1 MARCTLPISS
11 NPTLASGGAASLVA
25 TAPGGSSTFEDTR
38 RLQRAELLK
47 RFSESQRVQASF
59 GEGRVIECSTV
70 PTLLALQDDAIASDM
85 IQRASNPYSNH
96 RALVRGLSLDATALN
111 CILESS
117 SSDIFEKLSPMHRET
132 LAQCSTNPAIF
143 PSTDYFIAPYAL
155 KPCREK
161 GDLFLS
167 ELTRSDLSYKAFHMP
182 GSPPRLLHVGAD
194 APYGFLVMHKDT
206 PIAAVSYV
214 VAEGPSLFVAM
225 TQRLRQ
231 HGSSTTELAEA
242 KMHEKATKR
251 LHLKEAML
259 SLCASLASTL
269 GCSSITYQGAIN
281 NRWVH
286 DMVSKGGADGWD
298 AVCVPR
304 MKFEDAQATYD
315 TFCEAHGF
323 TRDPK
328 SGNFVKV
335 LGRVRER

>member
-1 MARCTLPISS
+1 M
-11 NPTLASGGAASLVA
+11 
-25 TAPGGSSTFEDTR
+25 
-38 RLQRAELLK
+38 
-47 RFSESQRVQASF
+47 
-59 GEGRVIECSTV
+59 IECSTV

-117 SSDIFEKLSPMHRET
+117 SSDIFEKLSPMHRES
-132 LAQCSTNPAIF
+132 LAHCSTNSVTFPAA
-143 PSTDYFIAPYAL
+143 DYSVAPYAL
-155 KPCREK
+155 KPGRGK
-161 GDLFLS
+161 GDIFLS
-167 ELTRSDLSYKAFHMP
+167 ELTRSDLSCKAFHMP
-182 GSPPRLLHVGAD
+182 GAAPRLLHVGAD
-194 APYGFLVMHKDT
+194 APYGFLIMHKDT
-206 PIAAVSYV
+206 PIAGVSYV
-214 VAEGPSLFVAM
+214 IAEGPSLFVVM

-231 HGSSTTELAEA
+231 HGSTSADLAEA

-259 SLCASLASTL
+259 SLCTSLASTL
-269 GCSSITYQGAIN
+269 GCSSITYQGALN

-323 TRDPK
+323 TRDPQ

>member
-1 MARCTLPISS
+1 M
-11 NPTLASGGAASLVA
+11 
-25 TAPGGSSTFEDTR
+25 
-38 RLQRAELLK
+38 
-47 RFSESQRVQASF
+47 
-59 GEGRVIECSTV
+59 IECSTV

-85 IQRASNPYSNH
+85 IERASSPYSNH

-117 SSDIFEKLSPMHRET
+117 SSDIFEKLSPMHRES
-132 LAQCSTNPAIF
+132 LAHCSTNSATFPAA
-143 PSTDYFIAPYAL
+143 DYSVAPYAL
-155 KPCREK
+155 KPRRGK
-161 GDLFLS
+161 GDIFLS
-167 ELTRSDLSYKAFHMP
+167 ELTRSDLSCKAFHVP
-182 GSPPRLLHVGAD
+182 GAAPRLLHVGAD
-194 APYGFLVMHKDT
+194 APYGFLIMHKDT
-206 PIAAVSYV
+206 PIAGVSYV
-214 VAEGPSLFVAM
+214 IAEGPSLFVVM

-231 HGSSTTELAEA
+231 HGSTSADLAEA

-251 LHLKEAML
+251 LHLKEAIL
-259 SLCASLASTL
+259 SLCTSLASTL
-269 GCSSITYQGAIN
+269 GCSSITYQGALN

-298 AVCVPR
+298 AMCVPR

-323 TRDPK
+323 TRDPQ

>member
-1 MARCTLPISS
+1 M
-11 NPTLASGGAASLVA
+11 
-25 TAPGGSSTFEDTR
+25 
-38 RLQRAELLK
+38 
-47 RFSESQRVQASF
+47 
-59 GEGRVIECSTV
+59 IECSTV
-70 PTLLALQDDAIASDM
+70 PTLLALQDDAIASHM
-85 IQRASNPYSNH
+85 IERASNPYCNP

-117 SSDIFEKLSPMHRET
+117 SSDIFEKLSPLHRES
-132 LAQCSTNPAIF
+132 LAHCSTNSATFPAA
-143 PSTDYFIAPYAL
+143 DYSVAPYAL
-155 KPCREK
+155 KPGRGK
-161 GDLFLS
+161 GDIFLS
-167 ELTRSDLSYKAFHMP
+167 ELTRSDLSCKAFHMP
-182 GSPPRLLHVGAD
+182 GAAPRLLHVGAD
-194 APYGFLVMHKDT
+194 APYGFLIMHKDT
-206 PIAAVSYV
+206 PIAGVSYV
-214 VAEGPSLFVAM
+214 VAEGPSLFVVM

-231 HGSSTTELAEA
+231 HGSSSAELTEA

-251 LHLKEAML
+251 LHLKEGML

-323 TRDPK
+323 TQDPQ

-335 LGRVRER
+335 LGRFRER

>member
-1 MARCTLPISS
+1 MIEYS
-11 NPTLASGGAASLVA
+11 
-25 TAPGGSSTFEDTR
+25 TAPILHS
-38 RLQRAELLK
+38 
-47 RFSESQRVQASF
+47 
-59 GEGRVIECSTV
+59 
-70 PTLLALQDDAIASDM
+70 LQDEVIASQ
-85 IQRASNPYSNH
+85 IIERASSPYRNH
-96 RALVRGLSLDATALN
+96 RTPARGLSLDATALN

-117 SSDIFEKLSPMHRET
+117 SREIFEKLSSIHRET
-132 LAQCSTNPAIF
+132 LAQCSANPATF

-155 KPCREK
+155 KPGREK

-182 GSPPRLLHVGAD
+182 GSAPRFLNVGAD

-214 VAEGPSLFVAM
+214 VAEGPSLFVVM

-231 HGSSTTELAEA
+231 QGFPTVELAEA
-242 KMHEKATKR
+242 KVHEKATKR

-259 SLCASLASTL
+259 SVCTTLASAL
-269 GCSSITYQGAIN
+269 GCSSLTYQGAIN
-281 NRWVH
+281 NRWVYE
-286 DMVSKGGADGWD
+286 MVSKGGDDGWD

-315 TFCEAHGF
+315 TFCEAHDF
-323 TRDPK
+323 TRDPQ

-335 LGRVRER
+335 LGRTQKS